1 MSPTGTDSFCL
12 QWNGFSSHLSEAFK
26 DIRED
31 KDLFDVTLACED
43 QQIEA
48 HKLILC
54 ACSTYFR
61 SLFKLNPHNHP
72 LLYLRGVKFKELVGI
87 LNFIYLGQVSVAE
100 EDLNSFLA
108 VATELKIRGLTQHQT
123 SEATRDKTFFSKKI
137 KTEKEN
143 GHGSSNTDI
152 ITDSNL
158 LKTEIEISSNGDEHF
173 VTKPPV
179 AFQCIKRIGGIKF
192 YLIKRILVYFRFLFA
207 ESGEEELEPIVTI
220 HQQMEEEH
228 VDVDWDNCYADL
240 TLDWNELVEEK
251 MIKRENIWQCLNCDY
266 TTRNRTSLVS
276 HVQGKHID
284 NFPGYLCKICHGRS
298 LTYCGFEKHM
308 SRQHKY
314 SLARKTT
321 M

>member
-1 MSPTGTDSFCL
+1 M
-12 QWNGFSSHLSEAFK
+12 QWNGFGSHLSEAFK

-31 KDLFDVTLACED
+31 KDLLDVTLACED
-43 QQIEA
+43 RQIEA
-48 HKLILC
+48 HKLILS

-108 VATELKIRGLTQHQT
+108 VAAELKIRGLTQPQPQQ
-123 SEATRDKTFFSKKI
+123 SETTRDKTFCSQKT

-143 GHGSSNTDI
+143 GHGSISSNTDI

-158 LKTEIEISSNGDEHF
+158 VKTEIEISPNGDENF
-173 VTKPPV
+173 VTKSLV
-179 AFQCIKRIGGIKF
+179 ALQCIKRAGGKVGTKKVFF
-192 YLIKRILVYFRFLFA
+192 YFQFLFS
-207 ESGEEELEPIVTI
+207 ESGEAELEPIVTI
-220 HQQMEEEH
+220 HQETEEETGT
-228 VDVDWDNCYADL
+228 VDWDNCYADL

-251 MIKRENIWQCLNCDY
+251 MIKRENIWQCLDCDY

>member
-1 MSPTGTDSFCL
+1 MSPTDSFCS
-12 QWNGFSSHLSEAFK
+12 QWNGFGSHLSEAFK

-43 QQIEA
+43 KQIEA
-48 HKLILC
+48 HKLILS

-61 SLFKLNPHNHP
+61 SLFKLNPHKHP
-72 LLYLRGVKFKELVGI
+72 LIILRGVKFRELVGI

-100 EDLNSFLA
+100 EDLNSLPP
-108 VATELKIRGLTQHQT
+108 QQ
-123 SEATRDKTFFSKKI
+123 SETTRDKTFCSQKT
-137 KTEKEN
+137 KTEN
-143 GHGSSNTDI
+143 GSSNTDI

-158 LKTEIEISSNGDEHF
+158 VKTEIEISPNGDENF
-173 VTKPPV
+173 VTKPLV
-179 AFQCIKRIGGIKF
+179 ALQCIKRVG
-192 YLIKRILVYFRFLFA
+192 
-207 ESGEEELEPIVTI
+207 ESGEAELEPIVTI
-220 HQQMEEEH
+220 HQETEEETGT
-228 VDVDWDNCYADL
+228 VDWDNCYADL

-251 MIKRENIWQCLNCDY
+251 MIKRENIWQCLVCDY